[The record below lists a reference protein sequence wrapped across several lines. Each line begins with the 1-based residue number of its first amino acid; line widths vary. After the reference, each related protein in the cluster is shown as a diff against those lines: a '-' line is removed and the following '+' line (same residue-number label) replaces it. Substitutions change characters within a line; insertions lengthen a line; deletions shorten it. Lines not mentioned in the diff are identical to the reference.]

1 MLDIKFIRKNSDMVK
16 ESLKNRNMKSN
27 INEVLNLD
35 EKRRDFIKEIGD
47 LKHKHNKENKQIPE
61 LKRRG
66 ESINE
71 KLKDL
76 KKLSDEITFKEQE
89 LKNLENELKDL
100 LLNIPNVPHESV
112 PIGPDAS
119 YNKVIKEWG
128 DEKKFDFTP
137 LTHMEIGEHLDIL
150 DFHRAAKMTGS
161 NFSLFKGFG
170 AKLVRALMNFMLD
183 LHTKKHGYK
192 EVWPPLLVNRK
203 SMTGTGQL
211 PKLEKD
217 MYRVDEEDYFL
228 VPTAEV
234 PVTNIHRE
242 EILDEKDL
250 PLYYTAYTPCFRREA
265 GSYGKETRGL
275 MRLHQFNKVE
285 LVKFTTPETSWEE
298 HEKLVKDAEEVL
310 QLLGLRYR
318 VVALSTG
325 DLSFAASKCY
335 DLEAWAPG
343 LGKWLEVSSCSN
355 FTDFQARRAN
365 IRLRRENGPL
375 SYPHTLNGS
384 GVAFARTIIC
394 MLETYQQKDGSVNIP
409 EIIKPYLDGLEKIEY
424 NL

>member
-1 MLDIKFIRKNSDMVK
+1 MLDIKFIRENSNLVR
-16 ESLKNRNMKSN
+16 ESLKNRNMKLD
-27 INEVLNLD
+27 IDEVLNID
-35 EKRRDFIKEIGD
+35 ERRRGFIKEID
-47 LKHKHNKENKQIPE
+47 VLRHKHNKESKQIPE
-61 LKRRG
+61 LKAKA
-66 ESINE
+66 ENIDE

-76 KKLSDEITFKEQE
+76 KKLSDEITSQEQE
-89 LKNLENELKDL
+89 LKNLEDKLKNL
-100 LLNIPNVPHESV
+100 LLNIPNIPHESI
-112 PIGPDAS
+112 PIGLDAS
-119 YNKVIKEWG
+119 YNKVIREWG
-128 DEKKFDFTP
+128 KEVKFDFT
-137 LTHMEIGEHLDIL
+137 LLSHIEIGEHLDIL
-150 DFHRAAKMTGS
+150 DFNRAAKMAGS

-170 AKLVRALMNFMLD
+170 AQLVRALMNFMLD

-192 EVWPPLLVNRK
+192 EVWPPLLMNRK

-217 MYRVDEEDYFL
+217 MYRIDEEDYFL

-234 PVTNIHRE
+234 PITNIHRE

-285 LVKFTTPETSWEE
+285 LVKFTTPETSWDE

-318 VVALSTG
+318 VVVLSTG

-365 IRLRRENGPL
+365 IRLRRENGTL
-375 SYPHTLNGS
+375 TYPHTLNGS

-394 MLETYQQKDGSVNIP
+394 LLETYQQKDGSVVVP
-409 EIIKPYLDGLEKIEY
+409 EVLRSYMNGRDKID
-424 NL
+424 

>member
-1 MLDIKFIRKNSDMVK
+1 MLDIKFIRENSNLVR
-16 ESLKNRNMKSN
+16 ESLKNRNMKLD
-27 INEVLNLD
+27 IDEVLNID
-35 EKRRDFIKEIGD
+35 ERRRDFIKEID
-47 LKHKHNKENKQIPE
+47 ALRHKHNKESKEIPE
-61 LKRRG
+61 LKKKG
-66 ESINE
+66 ENIDE

-76 KKLSDEITFKEQE
+76 KKLSDEITSQEQE
-89 LKNLENELKDL
+89 LKNLEDKLKDL
-100 LLNIPNVPHESV
+100 LLNIPNMPHESV
-112 PIGPDAS
+112 PVGRDAS

-128 DEKKFDFTP
+128 EEVKFDFT
-137 LTHMEIGEHLDIL
+137 LLSHIEIGEHLDIL

-183 LHTKKHGYK
+183 LHTKNHGYK

-217 MYRVDEEDYFL
+217 MYRIDEEDYFL

-234 PVTNIHRE
+234 PITNIHRE

-318 VVALSTG
+318 VVLLSTG

-365 IRLRRENGPL
+365 IRLRRENGTL
-375 SYPHTLNGS
+375 TYPHTLNGS

-394 MLETYQQKDGSVNIP
+394 ILETFQEKDGSITIP
-409 EIIKPYLDGLEKIEY
+409 DVLRSYFENSSKI
-424 NL
+424 N